1 MNKEEITGSPNV
13 TERNSKDT
21 IFRMIFREPQELL
34 SLYNGLN
41 NTDYSDPSALQ
52 IVTLENAVYMN
63 VKNDLACIVDCRLS
77 LYEQQSSVNPN
88 MPLRNLIYVVKEYQ
102 GMITKRS
109 LYSQKLVKLPAPNFV
124 VFYNGTYDQPER
136 KIMKLS
142 DSYETPVEEPALE
155 LKVLQLNIGKGQ
167 NQKLKEKCPTLMQ
180 YSQYVSRV
188 QLYAKTMPLHQA
200 VENAVDECIKEG
212 ILADF
217 LTKNRAEAIAMCIF
231 EYDEERELAL
241 YGEAERELGREEG
254 LKEGYENGLAALVAS
269 LKIYLPDFKTLFET
283 IKKNKCY
290 ETVTEEQVRKYF
302 N

>member
-13 TERNSKDT
+13 TERNYKDT

-109 LYSQKLVKLPAPNFV
+109 L
-124 VFYNGTYDQPER
+124 
-136 KIMKLS
+136 
-142 DSYETPVEEPALE
+142 
-155 LKVLQLNIGKGQ
+155 
-167 NQKLKEKCPTLMQ
+167 